1 VEVDAVNDAAAADGA
16 TPVRALAW
24 DLDGLPAAELEAAYT
39 RLADFVERLRGLG
52 IVVPPCWYW
61 HRPLLPWFLAIQGWY
76 EQLTDSGN
84 PRTMAEWWASTWSI
98 TGLQKAWREVTA
110 RCETK
115 AGEHFHLVEGKE
127 VPLPTLDEVIRSH
140 LAYARDH
147 PRAGR
152 SRRSGPE

>member
-1 VEVDAVNDAAAADGA
+1 VEVDPVKDAADG
-16 TPVRALAW
+16 TKPVRALAW
-24 DLDGLPAAELEAAYT
+24 DLDGLAPAELEAAYT
-39 RLADFVERLRGLG
+39 RLADFVERLRGMG
-52 IVVPPCWYW
+52 IVVPTCWYW
-61 HRPLLPWFLAIQGWY
+61 HRQLLPWFLTIQGWY
-76 EQLTDSGN
+76 EQLTESGN

-140 LAYARDH
+140 VAYAREH
-147 PRAGR
+147 PRAAR
-152 SRRSGPE
+152 AHLSGAG

>member
-1 VEVDAVNDAAAADGA
+1 VEVDAGERRGRGRRGDAR
-16 TPVRALAW
+16 PRSSW

-52 IVVPPCWYW
+52 IVVPTCWYW

-76 EQLTDSGN
+76 EQSDRQRQPAHDG
-84 PRTMAEWWASTWSI
+84 EWWASTWSI

-127 VPLPTLDEVIRSH
+127 FPFQPSTR
-140 LAYARDH
+140 
-147 PRAGR
+147 
-152 SRRSGPE
+152 